1 MSVPTQA
8 DLVESFETLLI
19 ARDCELDHED
29 FAVRVVVGGRG
40 WHVEVAPDFED
51 HADPV
56 ASVDVVLRQDM
67 DDREVVMAAAYVL
80 EAIEECLAA

>member
-1 MSVPTQA
+1 MSVLTTR
-8 DLVESFETLLI
+8 DLVEAFETLLI
-19 ARDCELDHED
+19 ARDCELDYAD

-56 ASVDVVLRQDM
+56 VSVDVVLRQDM
-67 DDREVVMAAAYVL
+67 DDREVVMAAAYAL
-80 EAIEECLAA
+80 ETLEECLAA